1 MFGLEQF
8 EPQSGG
14 RSGGQAAERGF
25 GQPGLS
31 MSAHFKAPAF
41 PADPA
46 LGALGEPPLLGVN
59 MSLPG
64 DAYGFGSRGPAEL
77 HGGAGAPGAPAAA
90 GGGGGGGGGGGA
102 GMQPGVHGFFG
113 GQQAHGG
120 ALHPHQHPPPFGGGF
135 GPDPG
140 ASCVHGGRLL
150 GYGGQTAFADG
161 YEHMAESQG
170 GEGFGQ
176 QRPDFQH
183 HGAGGSS
190 HAVPAPCLPLDQSP
204 NRAASF
210 HGLPAAGSSEP
221 HGLEQQRRLPAQGGV
236 DSLEYNYPGDGHFEM
251 PVFSPSEPEGQLPH
265 YGGGRQVPAGGGG
278 FAGAAG
284 LPRGPGLAVAKA
296 HPPPPQQQHGVFFE
310 RFGGARKMPAGLE
323 PGPGSRHPLM
333 PPQQPPPQP
342 PPGLLARQNS
352 CPPAVPRQQAAEPG
366 APNPGL
372 QDNGPLM
379 QNQHAQFEY
388 PIHRLE
394 NRNMHPYADPVFN
407 MQHPPPQQPPNQ
419 RLQHFD
425 APYVSVAKRPR
436 FDFPGN
442 PGVERCASWAGGMH
456 GPAMESHLSPT
467 GYPGLPAD
475 FTPPAPDAFG
485 GPMAHGPE
493 HPAMAQRQNAA
504 LVMKQMASRSQQ
516 RLRPPSLQQLGHHG
530 EVGPPGALPPPA
542 FEREPGGGG
551 RGGFDPS
558 TPHVAPDGAWFAGP
572 PPAELMPRRMAG
584 PGLPAE
590 AAAHELGLQ
599 PGGSAVLFRPG
610 AGGLGLQ
617 EPLRMAGEGPAQA
630 LPSPGIHPP
639 FAPAMGGLS
648 QLQSPGGGV
657 AMPSAPA
664 ERRGPADFAA
674 QPGFP
679 FAAAARQPSAHGAAP
694 ALSASPGAY
703 PPAPSEFPPPP
714 PPRPAASKLGALS
727 LGSFSKPASKD
738 NVFGQSCLAALST
751 ACQNMIASLGAP
763 NLNVTFN
770 KKSPAEAKRKLSQA
784 EPDPPPPAAP
794 DYFPAGPPAGGGGAG
809 KASGAAPLL
818 PAESSLSPGY
828 ALEPAAGGEGK
839 AGGGRGRGRR
849 KRDSGH
855 VSPGTF
861 FEKFSAT
868 EGGGAGVSPG
878 QPAVPV
884 AAGGPPGAAG
894 AERGGGTPHDKP
906 LTSPSWGKGGELL
919 LGEQPDLM
927 SSLDSGIQ
935 SVTKSDGSSPHV
947 DFPDEVSTSYGNED
961 EVSSSSDNAAAS
973 KATRSPLLG
982 GSPKLPRGEHALLN
996 GQKPLALSLLS
1007 TSTSTPDSYG
1017 LSSTAG
1023 AHPGT
1028 PGIEQVRTPTSTS
1041 AQEEIH
1047 PLEILQAQ
1055 IQLQRQQFSI
1065 SEDQPLGLKSKKGE
1079 CAGQNGDSDLGSC
1092 CSEGVKGAMST
1103 IDLDSLMAEH
1113 NSTWYLPGE
1122 KALMEGQEEDKPMA
1136 PWEKPKPTNPSKE
1149 AHDLP
1154 PSKTSATAQTGSHL
1168 QCLSVHCTDD
1178 VGEAKGRTAVP
1189 TWRSLHSDIS
1199 NRFGTFVAALT

>member
-8 EPQSGG
+8 EPQSSSRG
-14 RSGGQAAERGF
+14 GGQAERGF

-41 PADPA
+41 PGGGPAAPAVDPA
-46 LGALGEPPLLGVN
+46 LGALGEPPILGMN
-59 MSLPG
+59 MSLAG
-64 DAYGFGSRGPAEL
+64 DAYGFPGRGPAEL
-77 HGGAGAPGAPAAA
+77 HGG
-90 GGGGGGGGGGGA
+90 
-102 GMQPGVHGFFG
+102 GMQPPVHGFFG
-113 GQQAHGG
+113 GQQPHGGHGG
-120 ALHPHQHPPPFGGGF
+120 AHHPHQHPPHFGGNF

-150 GYGGQTAFADG
+150 SYSGALGGQTAFADG

-176 QRPDFQH
+176 QRPGNLPDFQH
-183 HGAGGSS
+183 HSAGASS

-221 HGLEQQRRLPAQGGV
+221 HGLEQRRLPAQGGV
-236 DSLEYNYPGDGHFEM
+236 DSLEYNYPGDGPAGHFEL
-251 PVFSPSEPEGQLPH
+251 PVFSPSEPEGQLSH
-265 YGGGRQVPAGGGG
+265 YGGGRQVPPGGS
-278 FAGAAG
+278 FTGAPA
-284 LPRGPGLAVAKA
+284 LPRAPGMAVAKA
-296 HPPPPQQQHGVFFE
+296 HPPQQHGIFFE
-310 RFGGARKMPAGLE
+310 RFGGARKMSASLE
-323 PGPGSRHPLM
+323 PGAGARHPLM
-333 PPQQPPPQP
+333 QQQPPPQP
-342 PPGLLARQNS
+342 PQQPPGLLARQNS
-352 CPPAVPRQQAAEPG
+352 CPPAIPRQQQTEAN
-366 APNPGL
+366 APNPNL
-372 QDNGPLM
+372 QDNGPIM

-394 NRNMHPYADPVFN
+394 NRNMHPYTDPVFN

-442 PGVERCASWAGGMH
+442 PGVERCASWGSGMH

-467 GYPGLPAD
+467 AYPGLPGE
-475 FTPPAPDAFG
+475 FTPPAPEAFG
-485 GPMAHGPE
+485 GPLPHSGPE
-493 HPAMAQRQNAA
+493 HPALAQRQNAA

-530 EVGPPGALPPPA
+530 E
-542 FEREPGGGG
+542 
-551 RGGFDPS
+551 
-558 TPHVAPDGAWFAGP
+558 
-572 PPAELMPRRMAG
+572 
-584 PGLPAE
+584 
-590 AAAHELGLQ
+590 
-599 PGGSAVLFRPG
+599 
-610 AGGLGLQ
+610 
-617 EPLRMAGEGPAQA
+617 
-630 LPSPGIHPP
+630 
-639 FAPAMGGLS
+639 
-648 QLQSPGGGV
+648 
-657 AMPSAPA
+657 
-664 ERRGPADFAA
+664 
-674 QPGFP
+674 
-679 FAAAARQPSAHGAAP
+679 
-694 ALSASPGAY
+694 
-703 PPAPSEFPPPP
+703 
-714 PPRPAASKLGALS
+714 
-727 LGSFSKPASKD
+727 
-738 NVFGQSCLAALST
+738 
-751 ACQNMIASLGAP
+751 
-763 NLNVTFN
+763 
-770 KKSPAEAKRKLSQA
+770 AKRKLSQA

-794 DYFPAGPPAGGGGAG
+794 DYFPAGPPASGGSAG
-809 KASGAAPLL
+809 KAAGSAPLL

-828 ALEPAAGGEGK
+828 ALEPPAGGEGK

-861 FEKFSAT
+861 FEKFSAA

-878 QPAVPV
+878 QPAVPA
-884 AAGGPPGAAG
+884 AAGGPPGTAG

-906 LTSPSWGKGGELL
+906 LTSPSWSKGSELL

-961 EVSSSSDNAAAS
+961 EVSSSSDNAAS
-973 KATRSPLLG
+973 KPTRSPLLG
-982 GSPKLPRGEHALLN
+982 SSPKLPRGEHALLN
-996 GQKPLALSLLS
+996 GQKPLALGLLS

-1017 LSSTAG
+1017 LSTTAG
-1023 AHPGT
+1023 THPGT
-1028 PGIEQVRTPTSTS
+1028 PSMEQVRTPTSTS
-1041 AQEEIH
+1041 AQDEIH

-1136 PWEKPKPTNPSKE
+1136 PWEKPKPPNPSKE

-1154 PSKTSATAQTGSHL
+1154 PSKTSAAAAQTGNHL
-1168 QCLSVHCTDD
+1168 QCLAVHCTDD

>member
-1 MFGLEQF
+1 MFALEQF
-8 EPQSGG
+8 EPQSSS
-14 RSGGQAAERGF
+14 RSGGQAERGF

-41 PADPA
+41 PGGGPAAVDPA
-46 LGALGEPPLLGVN
+46 LGALGEPPLLGMN
-59 MSLPG
+59 MSLAG
-64 DAYGFGSRGPAEL
+64 DAYGFPGRSPAEL
-77 HGGAGAPGAPAAA
+77 HG
-90 GGGGGGGGGGGA
+90 A
-102 GMQPGVHGFFG
+102 GMQPPVHGFFG
-113 GQQAHGG
+113 GQQPHGG
-120 ALHPHQHPPPFGGGF
+120 PGGAHHPHQHPPPFGGNF

-150 GYGGQTAFADG
+150 GYGGALGGQTAFADG

-176 QRPDFQH
+176 QRPGNLPDFQH
-183 HGAGGSS
+183 HSAGASG

-221 HGLEQQRRLPAQGGV
+221 HGLEQRRLPAQGGV
-236 DSLEYNYPGDGHFEM
+236 DSLEYNYSGDGPAAGHFEL

-265 YGGGRQVPAGGGG
+265 YGGGRQVPAGGS
-278 FAGAAG
+278 FAGAPA
-284 LPRGPGLAVAKA
+284 LARAPGMAVAKA
-296 HPPPPQQQHGVFFE
+296 HPPPQQHGVFFE
-310 RFGGARKMPAGLE
+310 RFGGARKMSAGLE
-323 PGPGSRHPLM
+323 PGASARHPLM
-333 PPQQPPPQP
+333 QQQPPQPPQQ

-352 CPPAVPRQQAAEPG
+352 CPPAIPRQQQTEAN
-366 APNPGL
+366 APNPNL
-372 QDNGPLM
+372 QDNGPIM

-394 NRNMHPYADPVFN
+394 NRNMHPYTDPVFN

-442 PGVERCASWAGGMH
+442 PGVERCASWGGGMH

-467 GYPGLPAD
+467 AYPGLPGE
-475 FTPPAPDAFG
+475 FTPPAPEAFG
-485 GPMAHGPE
+485 GPLPHGGPE
-493 HPAMAQRQNAA
+493 HPALAQRQNAA

-530 EVGPPGALPPPA
+530 EVGPPGGLPPPA
-542 FEREPGGGG
+542 FEREAGGGG
-551 RGGFDPS
+551 G
-558 TPHVAPDGAWFAGP
+558 V
-572 PPAELMPRRMAG
+572 
-584 PGLPAE
+584 
-590 AAAHELGLQ
+590 
-599 PGGSAVLFRPG
+599 
-610 AGGLGLQ
+610 
-617 EPLRMAGEGPAQA
+617 
-630 LPSPGIHPP
+630 HPP

-657 AMPSAPA
+657 ALPTAPA

-674 QPGFP
+674 QSGFP
-679 FAAAARQPSAHGAAP
+679 FAAAARQPAAHGAAP

-703 PPAPSEFPPPP
+703 PPPPPEFPPPP
-714 PPRPAASKLGALS
+714 PPRPATSKLGALS

-809 KASGAAPLL
+809 KAVGAAPLL
-818 PAESSLSPGY
+818 PAESSLSPGF

-855 VSPGTF
+855 VSPGNF

-878 QPAVPV
+878 QPAGPA

-961 EVSSSSDNAAAS
+961 EVSSSSDNAAS
-973 KATRSPLLG
+973 KPTRSPLLG

-996 GQKPLALSLLS
+996 GQKPLALGLLS

-1017 LSSTAG
+1017 LSTTAG

-1028 PGIEQVRTPTSTS
+1028 PSMEQVRTPTSTS
-1041 AQEEIH
+1041 AQDEIH

-1136 PWEKPKPTNPSKE
+1136 PWEKPKPLNPSKE

-1154 PSKTSATAQTGSHL
+1154 PSKTSAAAQTGSHL

>member
-8 EPQSGG
+8 EPQSSG
-14 RSGGQAAERGF
+14 RSSGQAERGF

-41 PADPA
+41 PGGGPAAADPA
-46 LGALGEPPLLGVN
+46 LGALGEPPLLGMN
-59 MSLPG
+59 MSLAG
-64 DAYGFGSRGPAEL
+64 DAYGFPGRGPAEL
-77 HGGAGAPGAPAAA
+77 HGG
-90 GGGGGGGGGGGA
+90 
-102 GMQPGVHGFFG
+102 GMQPPVHGFFG
-113 GQQAHGG
+113 GQQSHGG
-120 ALHPHQHPPPFGGGF
+120 SGGAPHPHQHPPHFGGGF

-150 GYGGQTAFADG
+150 GYSGALGGQTTFADG
-161 YEHMAESQG
+161 YEHMAEGQS

-176 QRPDFQH
+176 QRPGTLPDFQH
-183 HGAGGSS
+183 HGAGAAS

-221 HGLEQQRRLPAQGGV
+221 HGLEPRRLPAQGGV
-236 DSLEYNYPGDGHFEM
+236 DSLEYNYPGDGPAGHFEL

-265 YGGGRQVPAGGGG
+265 YGGGRQVPAGGS
-278 FAGAAG
+278 FAGAPA
-284 LPRGPGLAVAKA
+284 LPRAPGMAVAKA
-296 HPPPPQQQHGVFFE
+296 HPPQQHGVFFE
-310 RFGGARKMPAGLE
+310 RFGGARKMSASLE
-323 PGPGSRHPLM
+323 PGASARHPLM
-333 PPQQPPPQP
+333 QQQQQQPPPPQP
-342 PPGLLARQNS
+342 PQQPPGLLARQNS
-352 CPPAVPRQQAAEPG
+352 CPPAIPRQQQTEANT
-366 APNPGL
+366 PNPNL
-372 QDNGPLM
+372 QDNGPIM

-394 NRNMHPYADPVFN
+394 NRNMHPYTDPMFN

-436 FDFPGN
+436 FDFPST
-442 PGVERCASWAGGMH
+442 PGVERCASWGGGMH

-467 GYPGLPAD
+467 AYPGLPGE
-475 FTPPAPDAFG
+475 FTPPAPEAFG
-485 GPMAHGPE
+485 GPLPHGGPE
-493 HPAMAQRQNAA
+493 HPALAQRQNAA

-530 EVGPPGALPPPA
+530 EVGPPGGLPPPA
-542 FEREPGGGG
+542 FEREASGG
-551 RGGFDPS
+551 RSFDPPA
-558 TPHVAPDGAWFAGP
+558 PHMAPDSAWFAGP
-572 PPAELMPRRMAG
+572 PPPGELLSRRLAA

-590 AAAHELGLQ
+590 AAPHELGLQ
-599 PGGSAVLFRPG
+599 PGGPAVLFRPG

-630 LPSPGIHPP
+630 LPSPGVHPP
-639 FAPAMGGLS
+639 FAPTMGGLS

-657 AMPSAPA
+657 ALPSAPT
-664 ERRGPADFAA
+664 ERRGPTDFTA
-674 QPGFP
+674 QPSFP
-679 FAAAARQPSAHGAAP
+679 FAAAARQPAAHGAAP

-703 PPAPSEFPPPP
+703 PPPPPEFPPPP

-727 LGSFSKPASKD
+727 LGSFSKAASKD

-784 EPDPPPPAAP
+784 EPDPPPAAP
-794 DYFPAGPPAGGGGAG
+794 DYFPAGPPAGGSGTG
-809 KASGAAPLL
+809 KAAGSAPLL
-818 PAESSLSPGY
+818 PTESSLSPGY
-828 ALEPAAGGEGK
+828 ALEPVASGEGK

-884 AAGGPPGAAG
+884 TTGGPPGAAG

-906 LTSPSWGKGGELL
+906 LTSPSWGKGSELL
-919 LGEQPDLM
+919 LAEQPDLM

-961 EVSSSSDNAAAS
+961 EVSSSSDNAAS
-973 KATRSPLLG
+973 KPTRSPLLG
-982 GSPKLPRGEHALLN
+982 GSPKLPRGEHSLLN
-996 GQKPLALSLLS
+996 GQKPLALGLLS

-1017 LSSTAG
+1017 LSTTAG

-1028 PGIEQVRTPTSTS
+1028 PSMEQVRTPTSTS
-1041 AQEEIH
+1041 AQDEIH

-1079 CAGQNGDSDLGSC
+1079 CAGQNGDSDLGGC

-1136 PWEKPKPTNPSKE
+1136 PWEKPKPSNPSKE

-1154 PSKTSATAQTGSHL
+1154 PSKTSAAAAQTGTHL

>member
-1 MFGLEQF
+1 MFALEQF
-8 EPQSGG
+8 EPQSSS
-14 RSGGQAAERGF
+14 RSGGQAERGF

-31 MSAHFKAPAF
+31 MSAHFKPPAF
-41 PADPA
+41 PGGGPAAAADPA
-46 LGALGEPPLLGVN
+46 LGALGEPPLLGMN
-59 MSLPG
+59 MSLAG
-64 DAYGFGSRGPAEL
+64 DAYGFPGRGPAEL
-77 HGGAGAPGAPAAA
+77 HGG
-90 GGGGGGGGGGGA
+90 
-102 GMQPGVHGFFG
+102 GMQPPVHGFFG
-113 GQQAHGG
+113 GQQPHGSHGG
-120 ALHPHQHPPPFGGGF
+120 GPPHPHQHPPHFGGSF

-150 GYGGQTAFADG
+150 GYGGAPGGQTAFADG

-176 QRPDFQH
+176 QRPGNLPDFQH
-183 HGAGGSS
+183 HSAGASG

-221 HGLEQQRRLPAQGGV
+221 HGLEQRRLPAQAGV
-236 DSLEYNYPGDGHFEM
+236 DSLEYNYPGDGPAGHFEL

-265 YGGGRQVPAGGGG
+265 YGGGRQVPAGGS
-278 FAGAAG
+278 FAGAPA
-284 LPRGPGLAVAKA
+284 LPRAPGMAVAKA
-296 HPPPPQQQHGVFFE
+296 HPQQQQQQQQQHGVFFE
-310 RFGGARKMPAGLE
+310 RFGGARKME
-323 PGPGSRHPLM
+323 PGASTRHPLM
-333 PPQQPPPQP
+333 QQQQPPQPPQQ

-352 CPPAVPRQQAAEPG
+352 CPPAIPRQQQTEAN
-366 APNPGL
+366 APNPNL
-372 QDNGPLM
+372 QDNGPIM

-394 NRNMHPYADPVFN
+394 NRSMHPYTDPVFN

-442 PGVERCASWAGGMH
+442 PGVERCASWGSGMH

-467 GYPGLPAD
+467 PYPGLPGD
-475 FTPPAPDAFG
+475 FTPPAPEAFG
-485 GPMAHGPE
+485 GPLPHGGPE
-493 HPAMAQRQNAA
+493 HPALAQRQNAA

-530 EVGPPGALPPPA
+530 DVGPPGSLPPPA
-542 FEREPGGGG
+542 FEREPGAGG
-551 RGGFDPS
+551 RGFDPPA
-558 TPHVAPDGAWFAGP
+558 PHLAPDGT
-572 PPAELMPRRMAG
+572 
-584 PGLPAE
+584 
-590 AAAHELGLQ
+590 
-599 PGGSAVLFRPG
+599 
-610 AGGLGLQ
+610 
-617 EPLRMAGEGPAQA
+617 
-630 LPSPGIHPP
+630 
-639 FAPAMGGLS
+639 
-648 QLQSPGGGV
+648 
-657 AMPSAPA
+657 
-664 ERRGPADFAA
+664 RRGPADFAA

-679 FAAAARQPSAHGAAP
+679 FAATARQPTAHGNAP
-694 ALSASPGAY
+694 ALSASPGTY
-703 PPAPSEFPPPP
+703 PPPPPEFPPPP

-784 EPDPPPPAAP
+784 EPDPPPPAAQ
-794 DYFPAGPPAGGGGAG
+794 DYFPAGPSAGGGGAG
-809 KASGAAPLL
+809 KAVGTAPLL

-868 EGGGAGVSPG
+868 EGSGAGVSPG
-878 QPAVPV
+878 QPAVP
-884 AAGGPPGAAG
+884 ASAGGPPGAAG
-894 AERGGGTPHDKP
+894 TERGGGTPHDKP

-961 EVSSSSDNAAAS
+961 EVSSSSDNAAS
-973 KATRSPLLG
+973 KPTRSPLLG
-982 GSPKLPRGEHALLN
+982 SSPKLPRGEHTLLN
-996 GQKPLALSLLS
+996 GQKPLALGLLS

-1017 LSSTAG
+1017 LSTTAG

-1028 PGIEQVRTPTSTS
+1028 PSMEQVRTPTSTS
-1041 AQEEIH
+1041 AQDEIH

-1079 CAGQNGDSDLGSC
+1079 CTGQNGDSDLGSC

-1122 KALMEGQEEDKPMA
+1122 KALLEGQEEDKPMV
-1136 PWEKPKPTNPSKE
+1136 PWEKPKPPNPSKE

-1154 PSKTSATAQTGSHL
+1154 PSKPSAAAQTGSHL
-1168 QCLSVHCTDD
+1168 QCLSVHCTDE

>member
-1 MFGLEQF
+1 MFALEQF

-14 RSGGQAAERGF
+14 RSGGQAERGGF

-59 MSLPG
+59 MSLAG

-77 HGGAGAPGAPAAA
+77 HGGAGAAAA
-90 GGGGGGGGGGGA
+90 GGGGGGGGGAA

-120 ALHPHQHPPPFGGGF
+120 APHPHQHPPTPFGGGGF

-140 ASCVHGGRLL
+140 ASCLHGGRLL

-170 GEGFGQ
+170 GEGGFGQ
-176 QRPDFQH
+176 QRPDFQQHQQH
-183 HGAGGSS
+183 HGPG

-221 HGLEQQRRLPAQGGV
+221 HGLEPQQQQQQQQQQQRRLP

-265 YGGGRQVPAGGGG
+265 YSGGRQVPPGGGGG

-284 LPRGPGLAVAKA
+284 LPRGPGLAVGKA
-296 HPPPPQQQHGVFFE
+296 HPPPQQQHGVFFE

-323 PGPGSRHPLM
+323 PGARHPLM
-333 PPQQPPPQP
+333 PPQQPPPP
-342 PPGLLARQNS
+342 SGLLARQNS

-366 APNPGL
+366 GPGL
-372 QDNGPLM
+372 QDNGPLL
-379 QNQHAQFEY
+379 QSQHAQFEY

-394 NRNMHPYADPVFN
+394 NRSMHPYADPVFN
-407 MQHPPPQQPPNQ
+407 MQHPPPPPPPPQAPNQ

-425 APYVSVAKRPR
+425 APYASVAKRPR

-442 PGVERCASWAGGMH
+442 PGNVERCAAWPGGLH

-467 GYPGLPAD
+467 AYPGLPAD

-485 GPMAHGPE
+485 GPVAHGPE
-493 HPAMAQRQNAA
+493 HPAVAQRQNAA

-530 EVGPPGALPPPA
+530 
-542 FEREPGGGG
+542 
-551 RGGFDPS
+551 
-558 TPHVAPDGAWFAGP
+558 
-572 PPAELMPRRMAG
+572 
-584 PGLPAE
+584 
-590 AAAHELGLQ
+590 
-599 PGGSAVLFRPG
+599 
-610 AGGLGLQ
+610 
-617 EPLRMAGEGPAQA
+617 
-630 LPSPGIHPP
+630 
-639 FAPAMGGLS
+639 
-648 QLQSPGGGV
+648 
-657 AMPSAPA
+657 
-664 ERRGPADFAA
+664 
-674 QPGFP
+674 
-679 FAAAARQPSAHGAAP
+679 
-694 ALSASPGAY
+694 ASPGAY
-703 PPAPSEFPPPP
+703 PPAPPEFPPPP

-861 FEKFSAT
+861 FEKFSAA

-878 QPAVPV
+878 QPAVPA
-884 AAGGPPGAAG
+884 AAGGPQGPVG

-961 EVSSSSDNAAAS
+961 EVSSSSDNAAS

-996 GQKPLALSLLS
+996 GQKPLALGLLS

-1017 LSSTAG
+1017 LSTTAG

-1136 PWEKPKPTNPSKE
+1136 PWEKPKPTNPSK
-1149 AHDLP
+1149 
-1154 PSKTSATAQTGSHL
+1154 
-1168 QCLSVHCTDD
+1168 
-1178 VGEAKGRTAVP
+1178 
-1189 TWRSLHSDIS
+1189 
-1199 NRFGTFVAALT
+1199 

>member
-8 EPQSGG
+8 EPQMSS
-14 RSGGQAAERGF
+14 RSGGQGERGF

-41 PADPA
+41 PGGGPAAAVDPA
-46 LGALGEPPLLGVN
+46 LGALGEPPLLGMN

-64 DAYGFGSRGPAEL
+64 DGYGFPGRGPAEL
-77 HGGAGAPGAPAAA
+77 HG
-90 GGGGGGGGGGGA
+90 A
-102 GMQPGVHGFFG
+102 GMQPPVHGFFG
-113 GQQAHGG
+113 GQQPHGGHGG
-120 ALHPHQHPPPFGGGF
+120 AHHPHQHQHQHQHQPHFGGNF

-150 GYGGQTAFADG
+150 GYNGALGGQTAFADG

-170 GEGFGQ
+170 AEGFGQ
-176 QRPDFQH
+176 QRAGNLPDFQQH
-183 HGAGGSS
+183 SAGASG

-221 HGLEQQRRLPAQGGV
+221 HGLEQRRLPAQ
-236 DSLEYNYPGDGHFEM
+236 DSLEYNYPGDGPAAHFEL

-265 YGGGRQVPAGGGG
+265 YGGGRQVPAGGG
-278 FAGAAG
+278 FAGTA
-284 LPRGPGLAVAKA
+284 LPRAPGMAVAKA
-296 HPPPPQQQHGVFFE
+296 QPPPPPPQQQQQHGVFFE
-310 RFGGARKMPAGLE
+310 RFGGARKMPASLE
-323 PGPGSRHPLM
+323 PGASARHPLM
-333 PPQQPPPQP
+333 QQQQPQQ

-352 CPPAVPRQQAAEPG
+352 CPPAIPRQQQTEAN
-366 APNPGL
+366 APNPNL
-372 QDNGPLM
+372 QDNGPIM

-467 GYPGLPAD
+467 SYPGLPGD
-475 FTPPAPDAFG
+475 FTPPAPDAFV
-485 GPMAHGPE
+485 GPLPHGGPE
-493 HPAMAQRQNAA
+493 HPALAQRQNAA

-530 EVGPPGALPPPA
+530 EVGPAGSLPPPG
-542 FEREPGGGG
+542 FERE
-551 RGGFDPS
+551 
-558 TPHVAPDGAWFAGP
+558 
-572 PPAELMPRRMAG
+572 
-584 PGLPAE
+584 
-590 AAAHELGLQ
+590 
-599 PGGSAVLFRPG
+599 
-610 AGGLGLQ
+610 
-617 EPLRMAGEGPAQA
+617 
-630 LPSPGIHPP
+630 
-639 FAPAMGGLS
+639 
-648 QLQSPGGGV
+648 
-657 AMPSAPA
+657 
-664 ERRGPADFAA
+664 
-674 QPGFP
+674 
-679 FAAAARQPSAHGAAP
+679 AAAAAFP
-694 ALSASPGAY
+694 
-703 PPAPSEFPPPP
+703 PPPP

-727 LGSFSKPASKD
+727 LGSFSKPAGKD

-794 DYFPAGPPAGGGGAG
+794 DYFPAGPTAGGGAG
-809 KASGAAPLL
+809 KAAPLL
-818 PAESSLSPGY
+818 PAESSLSPGF

-861 FEKFSAT
+861 FEKFSAA

-878 QPAVPV
+878 QPAPP

-935 SVTKSDGSSPHV
+935 SVTKSDGGSPHV
-947 DFPDEVSTSYGNED
+947 DFADEVSTSYGNED
-961 EVSSSSDNAAAS
+961 EVSSSSDNAGP
-973 KATRSPLLG
+973 KPTRSPLLG

-996 GQKPLALSLLS
+996 GQKPLALGLLN

-1028 PGIEQVRTPTSTS
+1028 PGMEQVRTPSSTS
-1041 AQEEIH
+1041 AQDEIH

-1079 CAGQNGDSDLGSC
+1079 CAGQNGDSDLGGC
-1092 CSEGVKGAMST
+1092 CSEGVKNAMST

-1136 PWEKPKPTNPSKE
+1136 PWEKPKPPNPSKE

-1154 PSKTSATAQTGSHL
+1154 PSKTSAAAQTGSHL